1 MIQTVFSAA
10 LPMGESLVVSKN
22 RIVGA
27 RKAGPRIAVVTGMH
41 GDALAGQF
49 VTFELARRL
58 RERPGDL
65 LGVVDIYPALNPLG
79 LSSRE
84 HGVPQFDIDLDRTFP
99 GNADGNLTEA
109 LAAAVLDDICGA
121 SACLVIH
128 SSDAFVQELTQ
139 ARIDEADPKVL
150 VGIASQLNVRLVWVR
165 EPSAP
170 LGSTLAHALNE
181 RGTPTLEIKMGSD
194 VRVAENEASWLVEG
208 ILRMLEHLRAW
219 SGPTILLP
227 QPRVSDGS
235 DVITLLSEEPGLFL
249 PRAEHGSEVRPGQS
263 IGIVVDAL
271 EGTVRHEV
279 RSPCAGLL
287 FALRTYPVVYPG
299 SLVARVLEVPR

>member
-1 MIQTVFSAA
+1 MIKTVFSAA
-10 LPMGESLVVSKN
+10 LPMGESLVVCKN

-41 GDALAGQF
+41 GDELAGQF

-109 LAAAVLDDICGA
+109 LAAAVLDDIRGA
-121 SACLVIH
+121 SVCFVIH
-128 SSDAFVQELTQ
+128 SSDSFVQELTQ
-139 ARIDEADPKVL
+139 ARIDEADPNAL
-150 VGIASQLNVRLVWVR
+150 VRIASQLNVRLVWVR

-170 LGSTLAHALNE
+170 LDSTLAHALNE
-181 RGTPTLEIKMGSD
+181 RGTPTLAIKMGSD

-208 ILRMLEHLRAW
+208 ILRTLEHLKAW

-235 DVITLLSEEPGLFL
+235 DVITLLSEEPGLFS
-249 PRAEHGSEVRPGQS
+249 PRVDHGSEVQPGQS

-299 SLVARVLEVPR
+299 SLVARVLEAPR